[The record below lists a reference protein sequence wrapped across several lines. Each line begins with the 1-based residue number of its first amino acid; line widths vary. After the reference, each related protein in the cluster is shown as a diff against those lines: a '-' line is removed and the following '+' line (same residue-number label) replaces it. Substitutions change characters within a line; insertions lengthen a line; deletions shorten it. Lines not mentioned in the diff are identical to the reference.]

1 MNTIKLEKRRLKI
14 GFFGTPE
21 LAAIVLKALIE
32 ADEDDICLVVCQPDK
47 PQGRKRKIIPPPVKV
62 LALEN
67 DIEVIQPTKMR
78 DGSLAALLR
87 DAELDLAIVIAYG
100 RILTKDTLESVRGG
114 FWNIHTSILPKHR
127 GASPIHHALLDGD
140 RETGV
145 TLMKMTE
152 GCDEGPILSISRTP
166 IDDRETLSSL
176 SEKLVALGCKL
187 VLQSLRNV
195 KDSGLTIVEQEH
207 DKASH
212 ARLLLKSDGQLDFR
226 NQSVALDRQ
235 VRALNPWPGSFVRLE
250 DGAALKV
257 LEAHAVHNDVS
268 GELGSIVSLDEDLRI
283 QTSQGCIALT
293 KVQAPGKKPMSSLD
307 YLRGAGRH
315 WKLGE
320 QLGVFP
326 CS

>member
-1 MNTIKLEKRRLKI
+1 MNTIKLDNRRLKI
-14 GFFGTPE
+14 GFFGTPD
-21 LAAIVLKALIE
+21 LAATVLKALID
-32 ADEDDICLVVCQPDK
+32 ANEDDICLVVCQPDK

-62 LALEN
+62 LALESG
-67 DIEVIQPTKMR
+67 IEVIQPTKMR
-78 DGSLAALLR
+78 DGSLATLLR
-87 DAELDLAIVIAYG
+87 DKELDLAIVIAYG
-100 RILTKDTLESVRGG
+100 RILTLDTLESISGG

-140 RETGV
+140 SETGV

-152 GCDEGPILSISRTP
+152 GCDEGPILSVSRTP
-166 IDDRETLSSL
+166 IEDRETLSSL
-176 SEKLVALGCKL
+176 SEKLVDLGCKL
-187 VLQSLRNV
+187 VLQSLRNA

-207 DKASH
+207 DNASH

-226 NQSVALDRQ
+226 SSSLALDRR
-235 VRALNPWPGSFVRLE
+235 VRALNPWPGSFVRLA

-257 LEAHAVHNDVS
+257 LEAHAVQEDGG
-268 GELGSIVSLDEDLRI
+268 GEAGSIVSLENDLRV
-283 QTSQGCIALT
+283 QTSEGCIALT

-315 WKLGE
+315 WEIGQ